1 MILLPA
7 LLLVANVSAPPP
19 ATLCIADAPCVEI
32 DAAAPLPAS
41 GGAFIRRSADG
52 HAARI
57 GVLPAT
63 GETRRVEF
71 IVPVTREL
79 PPRIEISANS
89 WKWTATI
96 EAPESKFVIET
107 PASEK
112 PAITINAD
120 GFDPFVVTDGTKT
133 VRLKPQPLLSGRV
146 LDGMTN
152 KPLPAAAVV
161 LPNGKTLTVTSG
173 DGAFRARVPGE
184 RPHRQAGPPRRSI
197 GFD

>member
-1 MILLPA
+1 MRIPARRASRRPVHVGRDKRRHRLRLSTEQLHSDRRLHRPRGRRMRDVPALWTAAEVDFEAAAASERMAARIRRDHPATAGDRSMILLPA

-71 IVPVTREL
+71 IVP
-79 PPRIEISANS
+79 
-89 WKWTATI
+89 
-96 EAPESKFVIET
+96 
-107 PASEK
+107 
-112 PAITINAD
+112 
-120 GFDPFVVTDGTKT
+120 
-133 VRLKPQPLLSGRV
+133 
-146 LDGMTN
+146 
-152 KPLPAAAVV
+152 
-161 LPNGKTLTVTSG
+161 
-173 DGAFRARVPGE
+173 
-184 RPHRQAGPPRRSI
+184 
-197 GFD
+197 